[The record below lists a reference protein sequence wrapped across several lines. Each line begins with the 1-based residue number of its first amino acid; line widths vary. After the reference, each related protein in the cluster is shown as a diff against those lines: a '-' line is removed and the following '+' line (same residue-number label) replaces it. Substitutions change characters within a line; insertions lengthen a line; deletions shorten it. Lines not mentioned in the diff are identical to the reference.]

1 MYILTVYTMTTIQKW
16 GNSLGVRLPKQL
28 AREFRLMPGSAVLLR
43 EEHGR
48 ISITPTPT
56 RMRAAKKEHWAQFLI
71 PTKRK
76 KKENVSGKI
85 DALLYG

>member
-1 MYILTVYTMTTIQKW
+1 
-16 GNSLGVRLPKQL
+16 
-28 AREFRLMPGSAVLLR
+28 
-43 EEHGR
+43 
-48 ISITPTPT
+48 
-56 RMRAAKKEHWAQFLI
+56 MRAAKKEHWAQFLI